1 MSSTCKGAGLR
12 RRQRP
17 LRRRAVRAGGAIASV
32 FGTAI
37 VVTQQYILVD
47 GRIASLFVIGG
58 SIGKS
63 VLPPLISTVF
73 AALGG
78 WAFLGLLLLF
88 AVRPR

>member
-1 MSSTCKGAGLR
+1 MMNEPATSLESRVLVASCGC
-12 RRQRP
+12 
-17 LRRRAVRAGGAIASV
+17 ASV